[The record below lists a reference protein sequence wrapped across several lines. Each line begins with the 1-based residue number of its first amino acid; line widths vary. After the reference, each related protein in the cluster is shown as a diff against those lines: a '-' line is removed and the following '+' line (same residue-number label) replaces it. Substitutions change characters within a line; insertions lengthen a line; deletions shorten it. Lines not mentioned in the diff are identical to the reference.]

1 MPARADSVNAEGD
14 SDRGAD
20 DDGVEDGDVVG
31 RGDEREVEDD
41 GDQNMRST
49 EDADDDGV
57 SAPPVDEVKPA
68 RAPINFSKWGCL
80 GAISSKE
87 RTEAQAKRP
96 QSFTKAS
103 RRGLTA
109 KPGAVFGSTKPI
121 ATPSAP
127 KPPAPPKPQSSSLDS
142 RPSQGSRLESSGAS
156 SGTARVGST
165 VRVDAHVGARVGVDA
180 NADSD
185 GSGSDDTDGD
195 DAASHDGTVHQPSA
209 GKSAKTRVWKFDP
222 AWHDKRPWLKHAV
235 IEGQG
240 RMWCGRCASFF
251 TLSFQVTAEYTTV
264 TGKGKHTPSVW
275 DDETKGCRSMRLKAI
290 TDHER
295 SDTPHAYAM
304 AQLNAPAKKPAVTAA
319 TVFEVSTSDV
329 NRPFFSMFTNAY
341 EVASNNLSAQT
352 FTSLNDA
359 DKRKGAPFLERCGEC
374 DFPSKIV

>member
-41 GDQNMRST
+41 GDQNMAST

-80 GAISSKE
+80 GAISSKD
-87 RTEAQAKRP
+87 RAEAQAKKT
-96 QSFTKAS
+96 QSFTKTS

-156 SGTARVGST
+156 SGTARVGSST
-165 VRVDAHVGARVGVDA
+165 VRVDAHVGARVDVDA
-180 NADSD
+180 NAD
-185 GSGSDDTDGD
+185 
-195 DAASHDGTVHQPSA
+195 
-209 GKSAKTRVWKFDP
+209 
-222 AWHDKRPWLKHAV
+222 LN
-235 IEGQG
+235 
-240 RMWCGRCASFF
+240 
-251 TLSFQVTAEYTTV
+251 
-264 TGKGKHTPSVW
+264 
-275 DDETKGCRSMRLKAI
+275 
-290 TDHER
+290 
-295 SDTPHAYAM
+295 PH
-304 AQLNAPAKKPAVTAA
+304 
-319 TVFEVSTSDV
+319 
-329 NRPFFSMFTNAY
+329 
-341 EVASNNLSAQT
+341 
-352 FTSLNDA
+352 
-359 DKRKGAPFLERCGEC
+359 
-374 DFPSKIV
+374 